1 MFLITKYLVHG
12 PYTNTRRHPHTPSPL
27 KTIQFLSHHI
37 KLNILGPFLRD
48 TKLFFHQ
55 RIKAQDSK
63 RLQLATYMIL
73 FMYFN
78 NLPRNLKITE

>member
-12 PYTNTRRHPHTPSPL
+12 PYTNTCRHPHTPSPL

-37 KLNILGPFLRD
+37 KLNILGPFLHD